1 MVMKDIFLEGDMANL
16 RPAIDREN
24 ARSIARWEGEG
35 GARKSPSE
43 EERDSREENLA
54 AARATSGDRGTVVV
68 PNASVSRT
76 WFAQAW
82 EVASDLVLATALI
95 WTLPLLLG
103 AVAAIVRLV
112 LKAM

>member
-1 MVMKDIFLEGDMANL
+1 MTKKRV
-16 RPAIDREN
+16 PIDREN

-43 EERDSREENLA
+43 EERDSPEEQVS
-54 AARATSGDRGTVVV
+54 AARTKSGD
-68 PNASVSRT
+68 SRT
-76 WFAQAW
+76 MIALNAPVSPTWFVQAW

-103 AVAAIVRLV
+103 AVAAILRLL